1 MTRPIFATI
10 LPLCSALGYTFAAL
24 MLKRATQ
31 RGVGPWRVTFI
42 VNCTAALVFAP
53 WWLMGGEPFNWPSF
67 WHAVLCGITFFI
79 GQILTFLALN
89 KGDVSI
95 TTPILGTKVILVAF
109 MAVLFAGD
117 ELTPALWGAALLTTA
132 ATALLGGE
140 IRTNRARVLP
150 SLGFGFSAALTYAAA
165 DVQQLNYAP
174 AWGFGHFAPTMFATV
189 GLLSLGLIPFF
200 SAPLTEMP
208 RRSVAWAFG
217 GGVLLSLQATG
228 IAFSIVI
235 YKEVTLTNILYNTRG
250 IWSVILVWAAG
261 AWFSNTE
268 STVGNTIMGRRL
280 LGACTSVWSIGSSR
294 RRPSAL
300 PGAWPSPGR

>member
-1 MTRPIFATI
+1 MTRPILATI
-10 LPLCSALGYTFAAL
+10 LPLCSAVGYTFAAL

-42 VNCTAALVFAP
+42 VNCSAAVVFAP
-53 WWLMGGEPFNWPSF
+53 WWLTGGAPFNWHSF
-67 WHAVLCGITFFI
+67 WHAVLCGATFFI

-95 TTPILGTKVILVAF
+95 TTPVLGTKVILVAF

-117 ELTPALWGAALLTTA
+117 KLTPELWGAALLTTV

-140 IRTNRARVLP
+140 IRTNRSRVLP
-150 SLGFGFSAALTYAAA
+150 SLIFGFSAALTYAAA

-174 AWGFGHFAPTMFATV
+174 AWGFGHFVPVMFATV

-200 SAPLTEMP
+200 SEPLTQMP
-208 RRSVAWAFG
+208 RRSVAWALG

-228 IAFSIVI
+228 IAFSIVS

-261 AWFSNTE
+261 TWFSNTE
-268 STVGNTIMGRRL
+268 SAVGNTIMGRRL
-280 LGACTSVWSIGSSR
+280 LGAAIMLLAVFLGLR
-294 RRPSAL
+294 H
-300 PGAWPSPGR
+300 